1 MRNLKQ
7 HISGEY
13 PRGSSGSRADRRSSA
28 QIRVLGG
35 NMRNLKQHIS
45 GECPEEVLGAERTEI
60 PLPGKGTR
68 RKYAELKTA
77 YFRRVPQRKFW
88 EQSGQK
94 ILCPGKG
101 TRRKYAELKYRRE
114 RTKWQKVRGII
125 TRCSA

>member
-1 MRNLKQ
+1 MWEKFR
-7 HISGEY
+7 
-13 PRGSSGSRADRRSSA
+13 
-28 QIRVLGG
+28 IRVFVISAYSRIVL
-35 NMRNLKQHIS
+35 RRILK
-45 GECPEEVLGAERTEI
+45 AERTED
-60 PLPGKGTR
+60 PLPDKGTR
-68 RKYAELKTA
+68 RKDAELKTA

>member
-1 MRNLKQ
+1 
-7 HISGEY
+7 
-13 PRGSSGSRADRRSSA
+13 
-28 QIRVLGG
+28 
-35 NMRNLKQHIS
+35 MRNLKQHIS

-94 ILCPGKG
+94 ILCPDKG
-101 TRRKYAELKYRRE
+101 TRRKYAELKTAYFRR
-114 RTKWQKVRGII
+114 VPRGSSGS
-125 TRCSA
+125 RADRNSSAR